1 MISENYKYC
10 ICKQFANEDGKW
22 ISDDKILSFTS
33 YQTCLNIHVM
43 HSLLSFEILNGR
55 KRGISCDQYCV
66 INIIEKFCEKWNKEF
81 ENYFIRI
88 RNGKLTDGDQRI
100 HFDSLNLG
108 QMTALSYI
116 INLCLTYE

>member
-10 ICKQFANEDGKW
+10 IYKQFANEDGKW

-33 YQTCLNIHVM
+33 YQTCLIIHVL

-88 RNGKLTDGDQRI
+88 RNGKLTDGDQRV
-100 HFDSLNLG
+100 HFDWLNLG

>member
-33 YQTCLNIHVM
+33 YQTCLNIHVL

-88 RNGKLTDGDQRI
+88 RNGKLTDGDQRV
-100 HFDSLNLG
+100 HFDWLNLG